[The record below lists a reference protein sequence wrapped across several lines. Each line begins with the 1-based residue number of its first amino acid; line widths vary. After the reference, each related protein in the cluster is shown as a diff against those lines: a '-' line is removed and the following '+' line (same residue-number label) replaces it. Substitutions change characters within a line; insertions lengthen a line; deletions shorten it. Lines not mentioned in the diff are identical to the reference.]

1 MRQLNAT
8 DVSCTSVRS
17 WRGMRSDGASTHAGF
32 TSMNYD
38 YDYDQE
44 EDFGPEYTRFDNR
57 RLSCEEGSL

>member
-1 MRQLNAT
+1 
-8 DVSCTSVRS
+8 
-17 WRGMRSDGASTHAGF
+17 MRSDGASTHAGF